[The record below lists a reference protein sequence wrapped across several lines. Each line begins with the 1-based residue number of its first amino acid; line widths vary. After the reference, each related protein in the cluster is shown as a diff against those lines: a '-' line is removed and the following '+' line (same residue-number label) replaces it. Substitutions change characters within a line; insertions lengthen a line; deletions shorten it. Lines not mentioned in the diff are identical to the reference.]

1 MSGAPLLE
9 VSAIAKRFPVA
20 GPLGRRQT
28 VHAVDGVSFAIRPG
42 ETLGLVGESG
52 CGKSTVGRMIVR
64 LIEPSEGV
72 IRLDGADISHTPE
85 TRLGS
90 LRRKVQMV
98 FQDPY
103 GSLNPRM
110 RAGDIVGEPLQVH
123 GVAHGSALADRV
135 EALFRKVG
143 LRPDQMRSTPGQFSG
158 GQRQRIAIARAI
170 ALEPALVVA
179 DEPVSALDVSIQAQV
194 VNLLC
199 DLQDELGLSYLFIA
213 HDLGIVRHVSDRIA
227 VMYLGRIVEMGAAEE
242 VFSHPRHPYTRSL
255 IAAVPQPDPKRR
267 LVEHQ
272 VPPGEVPSPIAPPPG
287 CHFHPR
293 CPLATDICRRESPA
307 LRPLGGSLVACHH
320 ATA

>member
-1 MSGAPLLE
+1 MNAPLLQ
-9 VSAIAKRFPVA
+9 VTDLAKRFPVS
-20 GPLGRRQT
+20 GPLGGPKRI
-28 VHAVDGVSFAIRPG
+28 VHAVDGVSFAIGRG

-64 LIEPSEGV
+64 LMEPSEGAV
-72 IRLDGADISHTPE
+72 IFDGQDISHRPE

-90 LRRKVQMV
+90 VRRKMQMV

-110 RAGDIVGEPLQVH
+110 RAGDIVGEPLKVH
-123 GVAHGSALADRV
+123 GVARGSELADRV
-135 EALFRKVG
+135 EVLFRKVG
-143 LRPDQMRSTPGQFSG
+143 LRPDQMRNTPGAFSG

-170 ALEPALVVA
+170 ALDPDLVVA

-227 VMYLGRIVEMGAAEE
+227 VMYLGRIVETGAAEE
-242 VFSHPRHPYTRSL
+242 VFANPRHPYTRSL
-255 IAAVPQPDPKRR
+255 LEAVPQPDPKRR
-267 LVEHQ
+267 STEHY
-272 VPPGEVPSPIAPPPG
+272 VPAGEVPSPIAPPPG

-293 CPLATDICRRESPA
+293 CPLATDVCRTDRPM
-307 LRPLGGSLVACHH
+307 LRPIDTIEVACHL
-320 ATA
+320 A